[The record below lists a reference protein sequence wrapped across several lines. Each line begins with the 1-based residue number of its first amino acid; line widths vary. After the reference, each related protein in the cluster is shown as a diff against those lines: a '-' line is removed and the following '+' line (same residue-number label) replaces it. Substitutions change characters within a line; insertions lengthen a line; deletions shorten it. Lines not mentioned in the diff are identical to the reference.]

1 MMSRII
7 AFVGSTAMC
16 ALIIGIHCRD
26 FYTNAHVKSLINH
39 NLENAFNRRYT
50 LSN

>member
-16 ALIIGIHCRD
+16 ALLVGIHCRD
-26 FYTNAHVKSLINH
+26 FYTDAHVKFIINQR
-39 NLENAFNRRYT
+39 LENAFTRGDT